1 VTGAPSAITAVVF
14 DLGGVLTGPPF
25 DGMTE
30 YEESVSLPAGSITQY
45 FRNDPVYHSL
55 ERGEISA
62 RDFWKS
68 VGTRVQEAHG
78 VRIDLRAL
86 AATTEEASHLRP
98 DAVDLVRSL
107 HGRFA
112 IGLLTNNVAEA
123 GIWRE
128 QLPHELFDTIVDSS
142 AVGFRKPD
150 PRIYELVVAQLGR
163 AAAEIVFI
171 DDFEENLPPAAALG
185 MRVISFESV
194 EQCRAALAALG
205 VDTSK

>member
-1 VTGAPSAITAVVF
+1 VTSLPPTITAVVF

-25 DGMTE
+25 GGIAE
-30 YEESVSLPAGSITQY
+30 YEESVGLPAGSITQY
-45 FRNDPVYHSL
+45 FRDDPVYHSL

-68 VGTRVQEAHG
+68 VGTRVQDAHG
-78 VRIDLRAL
+78 VRIDLRTL

-98 DAVDLVRSL
+98 DAVGLVRSL

-112 IGLLTNNVAEA
+112 LGLLTNNVAEA

-150 PRIYELVVAQLGR
+150 PRIYELVIEQLGR
-163 AAAEIVFI
+163 DAAEIVFI
-171 DDFEENLPPAAALG
+171 DDFEENLPPAEALG
-185 MRVISFESV
+185 IRTILFVSV
-194 EQCRAALAALG
+194 DQCRAELAALG
-205 VDTSK
+205 VSS

>member
-1 VTGAPSAITAVVF
+1 MITAVVF

-25 DGMTE
+25 GGIAE
-30 YEESVSLPAGSITQY
+30 YEASVGLPATSISRF

-62 RDFWKS
+62 RAFWKS

-78 VRIDLRAL
+78 IRIDLRAL

-98 DAVDLVRSL
+98 DAIELVRSL
-107 HGRFA
+107 HGA
-112 IGLLTNNVAEA
+112 YTLVLLTNNVAEA

-128 QLPHELFDTIVDSS
+128 QLPSDLFETVVDSS
-142 AVGFRKPD
+142 AVGVRKPD
-150 PRIYELVVAQLGR
+150 PRIYELVIEQLAR
-163 AAAEIVFI
+163 DAREIVFV

-185 MRVISFESV
+185 MQVLRFESV
-194 EQCRAALAALG
+194 EQCRADLAALG
-205 VDTSK
+205 VVPTV